1 MELYDD
7 DDNDVLSMNPVQS
20 NSNGYV
26 SSDDVVVNEELRD
39 SGGGGRLLLQLFA
52 IDRTCI

>member
-1 MELYDD
+1 MELHDD
-7 DDNDVLSMNPVQS
+7 DRDVLSMNPVQS
-20 NSNGYV
+20 SSNGYV
-26 SSDDVVVNEELRD
+26 SSDDDVVNEELRD